1 MASTRVSFTSLVTSP
16 PLYVLW
22 GYVCVFGCVSC
33 VVALS
38 HSQQLDDLSSIP
50 RGDGDAGAQGGRG
63 GEGGGKGPSTLIHQ
77 IHPVSQCCLVI
88 GNNDILQKFHK
99 DQ

>member
-22 GYVCVFGCVSC
+22 GYVCVFGCVCC